1 MSSVA
6 LTSSERACLQQVRHY
21 VAEGIGNRSGWARAG
36 TPLSGRW
43 TWDDIHALVGR
54 GLLGYAHDD
63 VRQLHLDVARLH
75 GRRVG
80 EVGVDLAFGDGQAR
94 IDFALAQP

>member
-43 TWDDIHALVGR
+43 TWDELDFWA
-54 GLLGYAHDD
+54 DD
-63 VRQLHLDVARLH
+63 EEAE
-75 GRRVG
+75 GK
-80 EVGVDLAFGDGQAR
+80 GDA
-94 IDFALAQP
+94 AP

>member
-6 LTSSERACLQQVRHY
+6 LTASERACLQQVRHY

-43 TWDDIHALVGR
+43 TWDDIHALIGR
-54 GLLGYAHDD
+54 GLLERCDTFQNVY
-63 VRQLHLDVARLH
+63 VRPTEA
-75 GRRVG
+75 GW
-80 EVGVDLAFGDGQAR
+80 AA
-94 IDFALAQP
+94 